1 MRNIIIVILILIS
14 SVAFGQ
20 GTINFGA
27 SRPQDTSL
35 SKGQLKLTAYSNS
48 NSTKY
53 LTVNSNG
60 YVVFGVPAGGGSS
73 GDSTVFFT
81 VYRSDTMRIGIYGKI
96 RSDSVLMRGLI
107 TSLTNY
113 TDSLYTVLSTKQGAD
128 SLLLALQIDSLRDY
142 VDSNNTIIYGSI
154 AALYDTLPNYVDTA
168 MLNDSLQAIKAAYVP
183 YTGATTNVNLGSRSL
198 TTNKV
203 IADTLSAKSS
213 MGIHLHGTGG
223 QGIMVGAGG
232 GGNITFDAYP
242 TTVIGDSVL
251 STNSGGGVFRYDL
264 KSKLATYLLKTDS
277 TNLYTSRGRSQK
289 LADSVVALIPSSSTY
304 VPYTGATTDVNLG
317 THTFTAKDG
326 VFNHSS
332 GSGVALSVTKGGS
345 GEALTVSKTS
355 GSGNAMSVTGGVTQ
369 LQELHTTTDIA
380 DAYIASAATWNAKG
394 NGTVTSIQLVGG
406 TNVTITPTTAIT
418 TSGVYTISA
427 TGGSS
432 TIVKANEFNMLYK
445 ANGDTTIRGTTKL
458 RVDTVDSRVEFAYDA
473 DTARVPTDPHGGVK
487 IWGSNRMGMGAVR
500 INDTV
505 SIPAALQRA
514 FNGQVTSTIMPI
526 LNNYQYTGAFSRTNP
541 ALEAVGGGV
550 TSRSGA
556 YNATIQQLN
565 YNISLATTGSSAGS
579 QASLYINTLTGAP
592 GLICGNT
599 KFSGGGGRGTFNFCL
614 PNYGSGNRIFIGYS
628 TNTGNSAADP
638 STFTGNATIG
648 IGKDAADNTLH
659 FMHSS
664 GVSGSVTKVN
674 TGVTPNNE
682 NVYRVT
688 VYVAPN
694 STFYI
699 QLEVMS
705 KTGTTTHVLNP
716 TTNVP
721 PVETKLV
728 MRQLTNN
735 GLAGGVCSYG
745 FIYFIEEIY

>member
-1 MRNIIIVILILIS
+1 MKYILSLLIILS
-14 SVAFGQ
+14 SLTAIGQ
-20 GTINFGA
+20 GTPTYQG
-27 SRPQDTSL
+27 
-35 SKGQLKLTAYSNS
+35 
-48 NSTKY
+48 NSTSISY
-53 LTVNSNG
+53 NRGTVGALRMQLLPRGFYPFPTFDTLGTIWVDSAGRKDLYYHNG
-60 YVVFGVPAGGGSS
+60 TARIRMATVPYVDSVALSIEAGSVDSS
-73 GDSTVFFT
+73 IYSTVT
-81 VYRSDTMRIGIYGKI
+81 R
-96 RSDSVLMRGLI
+96 L
-107 TSLTNY
+107 
-113 TDSLYTVLSTKQGAD
+113 AD
-128 SLLLALQIDSLRDY
+128 SLHDLRNY
-142 VDSNNTIIYGSI
+142 VDSNNTIIYGNI
-154 AALYDTLPNYVDTA
+154 ATLQSDVVTIDSAVGVAFGAISALYDTLPNYVDTA
-168 MLNDSLQAIKAAYVP
+168 MLNDSLQVVKALINLKQNYSDTTTWDATRYWVSTQIPSLSGYVP
-183 YTGATTNVNLGSRSL
+183 YTGATGNVD
-198 TTNKV
+198 
-203 IADTLSAKSS
+203 I
-213 MGIHLHGTGG
+213 
-223 QGIMVGAGG
+223 
-232 GGNITFDAYP
+232 
-242 TTVIGDSVL
+242 
-251 STNSGGGVFRYDL
+251 
-264 KSKLATYLLKTDS
+264 
-277 TNLYTSRGRSQK
+277 
-289 LADSVVALIPSSSTY
+289 
-304 VPYTGATTDVNLG
+304 G

-332 GSGVALSVTKGGS
+332 GSGTALSVTKGGA
-345 GEALTVSKTS
+345 GEALTVNKTS

-369 LQELHTTTDIA
+369 LSELHTTTPIA

-394 NGTVTSIQLVGG
+394 SGTVTSIQLVGG

-427 TGGSS
+427 TGGGSS

-445 ANGDTTIRGTTKL
+445 ANGDTTIRGTTKVRIDTTDL
-458 RVDTVDSRVEFAYDA
+458 RMEFAYDA
-473 DTARVPTDPHGGVK
+473 DTSRVPTDPHGGVK
-487 IWGSNRMGMGAVR
+487 IWGSNRMGMGAIR

-705 KTGTTTHVLNP
+705 KTGTTTHILNP